1 MKVGKKHGNSLQCT
15 LKSKNHHL
23 HHEYQWLICDL
34 HSTIFFCFFKLYF
47 HYIFLAFF
55 SLVFFTDFLVGG
67 ILVHL
72 WHMEIGFPSLDSSS
86 LNNDEK
92 LINKIK
98 EENRIVVQVGIILS
112 TLGIFSYQQNWKR
125 TMDSRFILM

>member
-1 MKVGKKHGNSLQCT
+1 
-15 LKSKNHHL
+15 
-23 HHEYQWLICDL
+23 
-34 HSTIFFCFFKLYF
+34 
-47 HYIFLAFF
+47 
-55 SLVFFTDFLVGG
+55 
-67 ILVHL
+67 
-72 WHMEIGFPSLDSSS
+72 MEIGFPSLDSSS